1 MSANKSF
8 DIAQKV
14 ISGKIDLE
22 MPLWTV
28 IFLGLIAAAYV
39 TVTSLGMSIYNNCEG
54 LTEESKMHDNLYRY
68 LSHTLTI
75 AIVIPATLLFTKLF
89 SKDAAAFLFL
99 YSVMGV
105 VGSAIAFN
113 SSKKCDSVDESK
125 QTYLTIALS
134 AFSFTLFMT
143 GFMLYPR
150 AKKRL
155 SPAY

>member
-1 MSANKSF
+1 MSANRSF

-28 IFLGLIAAAYV
+28 IFIGIVAAGYV
-39 TVTSLGMSIYNNCEG
+39 TVTSLGLSIYDNCKNM
-54 LTEESKMHDNLYRY
+54 TEESKMHDNLRKY
-68 LSHTLTI
+68 LSYTLTI
-75 AIVIPATLLFTKLF
+75 AITIPFTLLFTKMF
-89 SKDAAAFLFL
+89 SKDAAAFIFL

-105 VGSAIAFN
+105 VGGAIAIN
-113 SSKKCDSVDESK
+113 SAKKCEGVEESK
-125 QTYLTIALS
+125 RTYLSVALAGFS
-134 AFSFTLFMT
+134 AALLLS

-155 SPAY
+155 SYD